1 VQFKPHFIAA
11 GSLFLAAKFH
21 NFILPSQ
28 NGRVWW
34 NEFDVAPKQLQ
45 GSDFFLAFILT
56 LLVYFSVPSVF

>member
-21 NFILPSQ
+21 NFILPSK

-45 GSDFFLAFILT
+45 GIQQKK
-56 LLVYFSVPSVF
+56 